1 MNAERK
7 DAEPTPLTERKS
19 ETLSTLSRGMA
30 VFEHIVVSGPVTAKQ
45 IAAWFGISAGVC
57 YHILRTLEADGYV
70 VRQSG
75 GVYELGPH
83 GYGLGRRLQQ
93 HSEIAP
99 ELAVILT
106 RLFNATAETTF
117 VAEWRSGAVLLRNF
131 LTSNHSV
138 SVGGLEVGY
147 TGDMHARASCK
158 SILAHLPVEQVDT
171 LFAGVRLTS
180 LTRNTIVELDAL
192 QVELA
197 RVRSQGYAIDN
208 EEFAEGM
215 QCVSA
220 PYFAPEG
227 VPAGSFTVSAPVER
241 FRRNLPQL
249 IERVREAAN
258 IASTLLASGR
268 LRPLTP
274 EQEPPADPARTE
286 RRSA

>member
-1 MNAERK
+1 MSAWAPGGESGAVDGRK
-7 DAEPTPLTERKS
+7 P

-30 VFEHIVVSGPVTAKQ
+30 VFEYIVEAGPVTAKEVS
-45 IAAWFGISAGVC
+45 ARFGISSGVG

-70 VRQSG
+70 VRQRG

-83 GYGLGRRLQQ
+83 GYGLGRRLQR

-106 RLFNATAETTF
+106 RLFNATGETTF
-117 VAEWRSGAVLLRNF
+117 IAEWAGGAVLLRHF
-131 LTSNHSV
+131 LTSTHSV

-158 SILAHLPVEQVDT
+158 SILAHLPVEQVET
-171 LFAGVRLTS
+171 LFAGVTLAPLTP
-180 LTRNTIVELDAL
+180 NTIVDLDEL

-197 RVRSQGYAIDN
+197 RVRSQGYAIDD

-215 QCVSA
+215 QCVAA
-220 PYFAPEG
+220 PYFATDG
-227 VPAGSFTVSAPVER
+227 TPAGSFTVSAPVAR

-249 IERVREAAN
+249 IERVREAAT
-258 IASTLLASGR
+258 IATTLLASGR
-268 LRPLTP
+268 LRP
-274 EQEPPADPARTE
+274 PATEHE
-286 RRSA
+286 RRAARAGIERNTA